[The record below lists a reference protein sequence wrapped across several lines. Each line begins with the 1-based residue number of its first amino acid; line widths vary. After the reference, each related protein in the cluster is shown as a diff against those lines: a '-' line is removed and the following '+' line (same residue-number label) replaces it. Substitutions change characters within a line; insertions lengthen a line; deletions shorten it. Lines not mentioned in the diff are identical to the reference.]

1 MLVKE
6 SAGLFIANVRRSRVL
21 RKTVIMDVQSDKV
34 TRRRRRRAGTG
45 CEKLKTTPNKTS
57 C

>member
-34 TRRRRRRAGTG
+34 TRRRRRRRTG